1 MFESLSLGLY
11 EPNIELPFCD
21 VYGSPAVLEMNL
33 TLSRGVR
40 QHLHFKASHGY
51 GKFEEYPTM
60 SFLFLIHILD
70 IILSLNTVYQ
80 TNNDTII
87 NLNSP
92 QGGR

>member
-1 MFESLSLGLY
+1 M
-11 EPNIELPFCD
+11 D
-21 VYGSPAVLEMNL
+21 L
-33 TLSRGVR
+33 TLSHSVRGY
-40 QHLHFKASHGY
+40 LHFKASRGY
-51 GKFEEYPTM
+51 GKFEEYPSM